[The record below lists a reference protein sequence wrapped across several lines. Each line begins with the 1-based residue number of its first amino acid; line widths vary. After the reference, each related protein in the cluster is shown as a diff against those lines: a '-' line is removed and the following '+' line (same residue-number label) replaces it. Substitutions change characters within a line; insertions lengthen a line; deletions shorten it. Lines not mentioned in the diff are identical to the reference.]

1 MSEWF
6 SARAGS
12 PAAQAVKSWGEL
24 SVWKNVSSPGRF
36 KQTPM
41 PNTRSVVSLSD
52 AHFRSSKNPHAGN
65 CRQRRTRQ
73 ASRGFSLLELLVV
86 MGIILIIV
94 ALATPHLIA
103 ALNEARVSRATGEI
117 HAIEVNITIYQATNN
132 GTLPT
137 DLSQIEAT
145 SLIDPW
151 GNPYQFFNHVSGTG
165 NGGMLRQ
172 DLFLVSLNEDYDLYS
187 MGADGLTA
195 ASLGAS
201 VSLDD
206 IIRGSSGAYTGPA
219 SLY

>member
-1 MSEWF
+1 
-6 SARAGS
+6 
-12 PAAQAVKSWGEL
+12 VKSWGEL
-24 SVWKNVSSPGRF
+24 SIWKLESSSERL

-41 PNTRSVVSLSD
+41 PNAQPSSCTVASLSD
-52 AHFRSSKNPHAGN
+52 ALFRRSTTPPAGH
-65 CRQRRTRQ
+65 RLQSRTRH
-73 ASRGFSLLELLVV
+73 ASRGFSLIELLVV
-86 MGIILIIV
+86 LSIILIIV
-94 ALATPHLIA
+94 VLAVPHLIA

-132 GTLPT
+132 GNLPT

-151 GNPYQFFNHVSGTG
+151 GNPYQYFNHVSGTG

-172 DLFLVSLNEDYDLYS
+172 DLFLVPLNEDYDLYS
-187 MGADGLTA
+187 LGADGLTA

-219 SLY
+219 SQY